1 MRGEL
6 GVQGHAT
13 HHPAVALAPCA
24 HSPQPTEFEQ
34 VFRRL
39 LWRSFRLHLLLCPLA
54 LALLGAVLG
63 GEQSPAASLPCRRAP
78 RALSLPWQHVKGCF
92 VQRAQRRLV
101 PLAAARRPLAGGL
114 QGGEEQG
121 HEGTALPPQC
131 QRPSCILSP

>member
-1 MRGEL
+1 MFRGTPRITL
-6 GVQGHAT
+6 QWHWPHVHT
-13 HHPAVALAPCA
+13 A
-24 HSPQPTEFEQ
+24 HSPQNLSRFSGD
-34 VFRRL
+34 
-39 LWRSFRLHLLLCPLA
+39 SFGAHFAFTSCFVPWPRHF
-54 LALLGAVLG
+54 LGAVLG

-78 RALSLPWQHVKGCF
+78 RALSLPWQRVKGCF

-121 HEGTALPPQC
+121 HEGTALPPHC